1 MHELNNE
8 IDRFG
13 SSEFAASHEI
23 AGAGMY
29 KQSPEAVF
37 LGFDGK
43 RPLWGH
49 GDGGLILCAGA
60 RGGKLRDILSYNICS
75 GVLGSVSIL
84 ILDMKGELAC
94 ISQDQTP
101 DEKFCRYWNPSALH
115 GMPQDSL
122 NPVDYIHINSPSLV
136 SDVKVFCENM
146 IGLSGAANAGYFE
159 RRAREFLEAIILT
172 LVRING
178 VLDLP
183 SLYHT
188 INLIPGGG
196 DDWLEFGFEMSEAGF
211 EISKRIEE
219 EIAASRKGL
228 SSNGFQ
234 GILGEIFK
242 AFACLSDPVLMA
254 SVSPP
259 YTMSMADLCASD
271 RKYQMYLM
279 PPAEFIEPWSPVI
292 KAIFV
297 AGMIYKARSP
307 QSPRQ
312 LWILDECAQLQK
324 FPLIPKL
331 YSYGAGIGI
340 RPLTVWQTT
349 AQMRTMSPDAE
360 TIITSSAAIRMYFAI
375 RDIASATV
383 VSKMLGSQTL
393 EFDDEFKQANAR
405 HAKQQAMQAMLSGG
419 DPIAAGLNYAHH
431 KREAELKSKQHRQL
445 RNPSEVM
452 NCPPDKLFLF
462 SDALRKPIYADR
474 KPYYEQRFMNGR
486 FQNNPYHPPADKIR
500 VKTTFGHSWRSIG
513 GAPVPHQFAHYP
525 QYQSG
530 YWRVLGH

>member
-1 MHELNNE
+1 MHDLNNE
-8 IDRFG
+8 TDRFG
-13 SSEFAASHEI
+13 SAEFAQSHEI
-23 AGAGMY
+23 ARASLY
-29 KQSPEAVF
+29 KQSPTSVF
-37 LGFDGK
+37 LGFDGN
-43 RPLWGH
+43 RPLWGG
-49 GDGGLILCAGA
+49 GDGGLVLCAGA
-60 RGGKLRDILSYNICS
+60 RGGKLRDILAYNICS
-75 GVLGSVSIL
+75 GILGGVSIL

-115 GMPQDSL
+115 GMPQDRL
-122 NPVDYIHINSPSLV
+122 NPVDYIHIDSPSLV

-146 IGLSGAANAGYFE
+146 IGLSGAANAAYFE

-172 LVRING
+172 LVRIKG
-178 VLDLP
+178 TLTLPDL
-183 SLYHT
+183 YRA

-196 DDWLEFGFEMSEAGF
+196 QEWLDFGFEMSEAGF

-219 EIAASRKGL
+219 EIAASRDS

-259 YTMSMADLCASD
+259 YTMSMVDLCAGD

-279 PPAEFIEPWSPVI
+279 PPAEFIDPWSPVI
-292 KAIFV
+292 KSIFV

-324 FPLIPKL
+324 FPLVPKL

-340 RPLTVWQTT
+340 RPLTVWQAT
-349 AQMRTMSPDAE
+349 AQMKAISPDAE
-360 TIITSSAAIRMYFAI
+360 TIITSSAAYRMYFAI
-375 RDIASATV
+375 RDINSATV
-383 VSKMLGSQTL
+383 VSNMLGAQTL
-393 EFDDEFKQANAR
+393 EFDDELKQAQAR
-405 HAKQQAMQAMLSGG
+405 HAKQQAMQAMLGGG

-431 KREAELKSKQHRQL
+431 MREAEMKSKQYRQL

-452 NCPPDKLFLF
+452 NCPPGKMFLF
-462 SDALRKPIYADR
+462 TDALRKPIYADR
-474 KPYYEQRFMNGR
+474 KPYYEQCFMTGR
-486 FQNNPYHPPADKIR
+486 FQNNPYHPPANKTR
-500 VKTTFGHSWRSIG
+500 VKTLLGHCWRSIRTE
-513 GAPVPHQFAHYP
+513 PVPHQFSHYP

-530 YWRVLGH
+530 YWRTSH